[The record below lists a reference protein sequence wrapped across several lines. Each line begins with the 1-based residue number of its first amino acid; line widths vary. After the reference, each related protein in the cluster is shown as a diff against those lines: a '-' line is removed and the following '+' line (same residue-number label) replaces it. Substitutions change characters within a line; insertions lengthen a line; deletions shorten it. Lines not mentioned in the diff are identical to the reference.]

1 MNKKDLIQA
10 LGVGVIFGVIV
21 YCFMMVAVY
30 FIDMES
36 ENQIFTPDFNDLEI
50 DYRVLPE
57 EESEP
62 IRPMPL
68 PIQKEGF
75 DLAMVT
81 FKYEIRVQN
90 SYDDEMLEKT
100 ETLDQA
106 IDYILEY
113 SRFHDDLYVYNL
125 ETKELVADSAMI
137 NEFRNELASKEQL
150 LIDASENPDKLSDV
164 EIFNLL
170 VD

>member
-10 LGVGVIFGVIV
+10 LGVGVVFGLVI

-30 FIDMES
+30 FIEKEVDYES
-36 ENQIFTPDFNDLEI
+36 VYPSIEFDFLEA
-50 DYRVLPE
+50 VE
-57 EESEP
+57 A
-62 IRPMPL
+62 
-68 PIQKEGF
+68 

-81 FKYEIRVQN
+81 FKYEIRIQN

-113 SRFHDDLYVYNL
+113 SKFHDDLYVYDI
-125 ETKELVADSAMI
+125 ETRELMLDSATV
-137 NEFRNELASKEQL
+137 NETMRSLQTKEQL
-150 LIDASENPDKLSDV
+150 LIEAAQYPKTFSDV

>member
-10 LGVGVIFGVIV
+10 LGVGVVFGLVI

-30 FIDMES
+30 FIEKEVDYES
-36 ENQIFTPDFNDLEI
+36 VYPSIEFDFLEA
-50 DYRVLPE
+50 VE
-57 EESEP
+57 A
-62 IRPMPL
+62 
-68 PIQKEGF
+68 

-81 FKYEIRVQN
+81 FKYEIRIQN

-113 SRFHDDLYVYNL
+113 SKFHDDLYVYDI
-125 ETKELVADSAMI
+125 ETRELMLDSATV
-137 NEFRNELASKEQL
+137 NETMRSLQTKEQL
-150 LIDASENPDKLSDV
+150 LIEAAQPPKTFSDV

>member
-10 LGVGVIFGVIV
+10 LGVGVVFGLVI
-21 YCFMMVAVY
+21 YCFMMVAVH
-30 FIDMES
+30 FIEKQVDYES
-36 ENQIFTPDFNDLEI
+36 VYPSIEFDFLEVI
-50 DYRVLPE
+50 
-57 EESEP
+57 EP
-62 IRPMPL
+62 
-68 PIQKEGF
+68 

-81 FKYEIRVQN
+81 FKYEIRIQN

-113 SRFHDDLYVYNL
+113 SRFHDDLYVYDI
-125 ETKELVADSAMI
+125 ETRELMLDSATV
-137 NEFRNELASKEQL
+137 NETMRSLQTKEQL
-150 LIDASENPDKLSDV
+150 LIEAAQHPKTFSDV

>member
-1 MNKKDLIQA
+1 MNKKDLIEA
-10 LGVGVIFGVIV
+10 LGAGVVFGLIV
-21 YCFMMVAVY
+21 YCFMMVAIY

-36 ENQIFTPDFNDLEI
+36 ENEMLMPDFNDI
-50 DYRVLPE
+50 DYKVLPQE
-57 EESEP
+57 GSAPVE
-62 IRPMPL
+62 PMPL
-68 PIQKEGF
+68 PIQQEGF

-81 FKYEIRVQN
+81 FKYEIRIQN

-106 IDYILEY
+106 IEYILEY
-113 SRFHDDLYVYNL
+113 SRFHDDLYVYDL
-125 ETKELVADSAMI
+125 ETKELMIDSATV
-137 NEFRNELASKEQL
+137 NETMRSLQTKEQL
-150 LIDASENPDKLSDV
+150 LIEAAQHPKTFSDV

>member
-10 LGVGVIFGVIV
+10 LGVGVVFGLVI
-21 YCFMMVAVY
+21 YFFMMVAVH
-30 FIDMES
+30 FIEKQVDYES
-36 ENQIFTPDFNDLEI
+36 VYPSIEFDFLQAVEA
-50 DYRVLPE
+50 VE
-57 EESEP
+57 T
-62 IRPMPL
+62 
-68 PIQKEGF
+68 

-81 FKYEIRVQN
+81 FKYEIRIQN
-90 SYDDEMLEKT
+90 SYDDEMLEQT

-113 SRFHDDLYVYNL
+113 SKFHDDLYVYDIETRELMLDSATVNETMRSL
-125 ETKELVADSAMI
+125 QTKEQ
-137 NEFRNELASKEQL
+137 QL
-150 LIDASENPDKLSDV
+150 IEAAQYPQTFSDV

>member
-10 LGVGVIFGVIV
+10 LGVGVVFGLVI
-21 YCFMMVAVY
+21 YCFMMVAVH
-30 FIDMES
+30 FIEKQVDYES
-36 ENQIFTPDFNDLEI
+36 VYPSLDFDFLEVI
-50 DYRVLPE
+50 
-57 EESEP
+57 EP
-62 IRPMPL
+62 
-68 PIQKEGF
+68 

-81 FKYEIRVQN
+81 FKYEIRIQN

-113 SRFHDDLYVYNL
+113 SRFHDDLYVYDI
-125 ETKELVADSAMI
+125 ETRELMLDSATV
-137 NEFRNELASKEQL
+137 NETMRSLQTKEQL
-150 LIDASENPDKLSDV
+150 LIEAAQHPKTFSDV

>member
-1 MNKKDLIQA
+1 MNKKDLIEA
-10 LGVGVIFGVIV
+10 LGAGVAFGVIV
-21 YCFMMVAVY
+21 YCFMMVAIH

-36 ENQIFTPDFNDLEI
+36 ENEMLMPDFNDI
-50 DYRVLPE
+50 DYKVLPQE
-57 EESEP
+57 GGASVK
-62 IRPMPL
+62 PMPL
-68 PIQKEGF
+68 PIQQEGF

-81 FKYEIRVQN
+81 FKYEIRIQN

-113 SRFHDDLYVYNL
+113 SRFHDDLYVYDI
-125 ETKELVADSAMI
+125 ETRELMLDSATV
-137 NEFRNELASKEQL
+137 NETMRSLQTKEQL
-150 LIDASENPDKLSDV
+150 LIEAAQHPKSFSDV

>member
-10 LGVGVIFGVIV
+10 LGVGVVFGLVI
-21 YCFMMVAVY
+21 YFFMMVAVH
-30 FIDMES
+30 FIEKQVDYES
-36 ENQIFTPDFNDLEI
+36 VYPSIEFDFLQAVEA
-50 DYRVLPE
+50 VE
-57 EESEP
+57 T
-62 IRPMPL
+62 
-68 PIQKEGF
+68 

-81 FKYEIRVQN
+81 FKYEIRIQN
-90 SYDDEMLEKT
+90 SYDDEMLEQT

-113 SRFHDDLYVYNL
+113 SKFHDDLYVYDIETRELMLDSATVNDTMRSL
-125 ETKELVADSAMI
+125 ET
-137 NEFRNELASKEQL
+137 KEQL
-150 LIDASENPDKLSDV
+150 LIEAAQHPKTFSDV

>member
-10 LGVGVIFGVIV
+10 LGVGVVFGLVI

-30 FIDMES
+30 FIEKQVDYES
-36 ENQIFTPDFNDLEI
+36 VYPSIEFDFLEA
-50 DYRVLPE
+50 VE
-57 EESEP
+57 A
-62 IRPMPL
+62 
-68 PIQKEGF
+68 

-81 FKYEIRVQN
+81 FKYEIRIQN

-125 ETKELVADSAMI
+125 ETKELIIDSATV
-137 NEFRNELASKEQL
+137 NETMRSLQTKEQQ
-150 LIDASENPDKLSDV
+150 LIEAAQHPKTFSDV